1 MPESDSQSSPKI
13 RFSSVDLMLIG
24 MSIVWGI
31 NYSVVKIALEDLT
44 PLSLNAIRFSVAT
57 LLLIIFLW
65 IKERN
70 LRIRREDISRLI
82 LLAII
87 GNTAY
92 QLFFIYGILRTTAGN
107 SAILYGTVPIFVG
120 VLSSVLGVEKIT
132 QRIWQSV
139 IISFFGIALIILG
152 KGEVI
157 AITNQS
163 WIGDLL
169 ILGATICWAAYTV
182 LSKPLLI
189 RYTPTKLTTLTIAI
203 GAVPLILISIPSL
216 SIQRWD
222 SVSTQ
227 GWLSV
232 GYSSCLAIALG
243 YVVWYTGVSH
253 VGNARTSLYENLA
266 VVVGVV
272 VAWIFLS
279 ESMTVVQIIG
289 AVLVFVGLYVAR
301 RTNNKNTI
309 NRDESLYNARMD

>member
-1 MPESDSQSSPKI
+1 MAEDNSQSSSKMK
-13 RFSSVDLMLIG
+13 FSVVDLMLIG

-31 NYSVVKIALEDLT
+31 NYSVVKIALEDLP
-44 PLSLNAIRFSVAT
+44 PLSLNAIRFSVAS
-57 LLLIIFLW
+57 LLLISFLW
-65 IKERN
+65 FKERN

-92 QLFFIYGILRTTAGN
+92 QLFFIYGISFTTAGN

-120 VLSSVLGVEKIT
+120 LLSSILGVEKIT
-132 QRIWQSV
+132 QRVWQSV
-139 IISFFGIALIILG
+139 IISFFGIALIIVG
-152 KGEVI
+152 KGEAL

-169 ILGATICWAAYTV
+169 ILGATICWATYTV
-182 LSKPLLI
+182 LSKPLLK
-189 RYTPTKLTTLTIAI
+189 RYTPTKLTTLTVAI
-203 GAVPLILISIPSL
+203 GAIPLILISIPSL
-216 SIQRWD
+216 STQRWD

-232 GYSSCLAIALG
+232 AYSSCLAIALG
-243 YVVWYTGVSH
+243 YVIWYTGVSH

-266 VVVGVV
+266 VVVGVA

-279 ESMTVVQIIG
+279 ESMSLLQIIG
-289 AVLVFVGLYVAR
+289 AALVFIGLY
-301 RTNNKNTI
+301 
-309 NRDESLYNARMD
+309 LARMTKNQNNHK

>member
-1 MPESDSQSSPKI
+1 MVKDNSQSSSKI
-13 RFSSVDLMLIG
+13 KFSTVDLMLIG

-31 NYSVVKIALEDLT
+31 NYSVVKIALEDLS
-44 PLSLNAIRFSVAT
+44 PLSLNAIRFSVAS
-57 LLLIIFLW
+57 LLLIVFLL

-70 LRIRREDISRLI
+70 LSIRREDISRLI

-92 QLFFIYGILRTTAGN
+92 QLFFIYGISFTTAGN

-120 VLSSVLGVEKIT
+120 LLSSILGVEKIT

-139 IISFFGIALIILG
+139 IISFIGIILIIGG
-152 KGEVI
+152 KGEAL

-169 ILGATICWAAYTV
+169 ILGATICWATYTV
-182 LSKPLLI
+182 LSKPLLK

-203 GAVPLILISIPSL
+203 GAIPLILISIPSL
-216 SIQRWD
+216 SVQRWD

-227 GWLSV
+227 GWLSIA
-232 GYSSCLAIALG
+232 YSSCLAIALG
-243 YVVWYTGVSH
+243 YVIWYTGVSH

-266 VVVGVV
+266 VVTGVAV
-272 VAWIFLS
+272 SWIFLS
-279 ESMTVVQIIG
+279 ESMSLLQIIG
-289 AVLVFVGLYVAR
+289 AVLVFIGLYVAR
-301 RTNNKNTI
+301 RTNHKN
-309 NRDESLYNARMD
+309 NNQ